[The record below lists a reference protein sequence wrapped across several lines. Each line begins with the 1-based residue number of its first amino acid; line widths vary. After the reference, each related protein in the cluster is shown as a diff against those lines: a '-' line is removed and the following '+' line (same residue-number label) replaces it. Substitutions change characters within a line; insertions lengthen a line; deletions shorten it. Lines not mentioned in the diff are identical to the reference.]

1 MLLAENTVATN
12 STTLA
17 YVVVAGYLLLLLL
30 LGWMGYRRSR
40 AEEEDYYL
48 AGRKQG
54 WIVTALTIMATFFS
68 SFALLGA
75 PGMVY
80 REGVVF
86 ALVSLNV
93 PVAGYGV
100 YLLGRRIR
108 AIGAAQG
115 YLTPADMIC
124 DYYGS
129 RVVLRLLVVLVGIMF
144 AVPYVM
150 MQLKA
155 GGELAAVLFAEYEN
169 AFSWGAVI
177 LSIVTAV
184 YIMIGGMRS
193 VAWTDALQCVLLC
206 AGMMLAGVA
215 MVSSLGGWNS
225 FTAGL
230 ENLPEKSLTVPGNT
244 GFWKLPMLFT
254 ICLFMPLGGIIQP
267 AQWMRF
273 YSARDTATLRH
284 SALVFV
290 IILTGCFL
298 VGIMLV
304 GLGGQILYPL
314 QQTDAGG
321 IAPHSGVGSYDQILV
336 VIIKEKLPLLLGPTI
351 GYLLASVMI
360 VAIMAAAMST
370 ADSNL
375 HAMGALIT
383 RDIYDQFVRPQANE
397 AERVWVGRVVILLT
411 TFLSLLFVLIGSEKG
426 SSLAG
431 FMEMIVNLALFAVAF
446 SVQLLPITLDMLY
459 IRRGTA
465 AGAIAGLFVGLVI
478 AFSFTILPGVV
489 AAAIY
494 GDVSQLAASDQPW
507 LVQWIGWVGQAKTV
521 LPIHAT
527 AWGLIPNAVVFLVIS
542 AVTKPVSNQR
552 RSEFADAIERG

>member
-1 MLLAENTVATN
+1 
-12 STTLA
+12 
-17 YVVVAGYLLLLLL
+17 
-30 LGWMGYRRSR
+30 
-40 AEEEDYYL
+40 
-48 AGRKQG
+48 
-54 WIVTALTIMATFFS
+54 
-68 SFALLGA
+68 
-75 PGMVY
+75 
-80 REGVVF
+80 
-86 ALVSLNV
+86 
-93 PVAGYGV
+93 
-100 YLLGRRIR
+100 
-108 AIGAAQG
+108 
-115 YLTPADMIC
+115 
-124 DYYGS
+124 
-129 RVVLRLLVVLVGIMF
+129 
-144 AVPYVM
+144 
-150 MQLKA
+150 
-155 GGELAAVLFAEYEN
+155 
-169 AFSWGAVI
+169 
-177 LSIVTAV
+177 
-184 YIMIGGMRS
+184 
-193 VAWTDALQCVLLC
+193 
-206 AGMMLAGVA
+206 

-225 FTAGL
+225 FTTGL

-273 YSARDTATLRH
+273 YSARNTATLRH

-321 IAPHSGVGSYDQILV
+321 IAPHSGVSSYDQILV

-351 GYLLASVMI
+351 GYFFASVMI

-397 AERVWVGRVVILLT
+397 AERVWVGRAVILLT
-411 TFLSLLFVLIGSEKG
+411 TFFSLLFVLKGAEKG

-446 SVQLLPITLDMLY
+446 AVQLLPITLDMLY

-465 AGAIAGLFVGLVI
+465 AGAIAGLFIGLVI
-478 AFSFTILPGVV
+478 AFSFTTLPGVV

-507 LVQWIGWVGQAKTV
+507 LVQWIGWVGQAKKA

-542 AVTKPVSNQR
+542 AVTKPVSHQR